1 MSYIYEKEIIMNI
14 IGKKGRITRMLSV
27 LMAVC
32 MVIIILPVGM
42 TAHAASYNVW
52 VGGTRVTSSNASSLL
67 GGKASYSADSNTL
80 TLNGASITK
89 GYKVYDTSAVAAVYA
104 SGNLNIKLKGSSTV
118 EVSGY
123 AIAVDGNLSISGSG
137 SLTAK
142 TKGDYYSSVY
152 SGGTTKISAG
162 TLNLTAT
169 GTEAN
174 GLWAYNGLT
183 VTDGKITAKAV
194 GDGANGVCVDGPFAF
209 SAGTLKASA
218 EGAGS
223 FGLAV
228 NNSAKI
234 TGGSVSAS
242 AKGREAFGLTA
253 ADGLTVNAAQ
263 LTVETSGDYT
273 TGIYASSFT
282 LTDADLSAYGS
293 ESAVYL
299 DSASIKLSGKA
310 TYREGPSSPGTVVS
324 SLTDITNT
332 KGLQTKP
339 FVQIN
344 SGRDVIRLGG
354 SNRYET
360 ARLITTE
367 GWDAAENVVL
377 ANGGNFA
384 DALSGVPLAYALN
397 APVMLV
403 DGKTIDSATM
413 SKLSSLGTKNVY
425 LLGGEGVITREC
437 VTQLKDKGFS
447 VERIAGENRYG
458 TAVAIAKKLAD
469 VTGKPITDAFF
480 AYGYNYPDALAASSV
495 AAIKGRPILYAPN
508 NGGLDSLT
516 KEYIKSLDLK
526 SAVALGG
533 EAIISK
539 EAYSEIKSSA
549 DSASRLYG
557 ANRYETAVKI
567 IEKYSSAFTGSGI
580 AFATGTNYPDALAGA
595 ALAAKEKIAVLLVPS
610 TFIGDQQAQL
620 KSVITADTNPIYV
633 FGATGAVPDE
643 IVQGLSK

>member
-1 MSYIYEKEIIMNI
+1 MKI
-14 IGKKGRITRMLSV
+14 IGKKGWITRMLSA
-27 LMAVC
+27 LLAVC
-32 MVIIILPVGM
+32 MLVIILPVGM

-67 GGKASYSADSNTL
+67 SGKASYNADSNTL
-80 TLNGASITK
+80 TLNGASLTK
-89 GYKVYDTSAVAAVYA
+89 GYKVYDTSAVAAIYA
-104 SGNLNIKLKGSSTV
+104 SGNLNINLKGSSKV

-123 AIAVDGNLSISGSG
+123 AIAVDGNLSVSGSG
-137 SLTAK
+137 SLTAV
-142 TKGDYYSSVY
+142 TKGDYYSSIY
-152 SGGTTKISAG
+152 SGGTAKISAG

-169 GTEAN
+169 GAEAN
-174 GLWAYNGLT
+174 GMWAYKGLT
-183 VTDGKITAKAV
+183 VTGGKITAKAV
-194 GDGANGVCVDGPFAF
+194 GDGANGITVDGPFAL
-209 SAGTLKASA
+209 SAGTLKATA

-228 NNSAKI
+228 NSSAKI
-234 TGGSVSAS
+234 TGGTVSAT

-253 ADGLTVNAAQ
+253 SDGLTVSAAQ
-263 LTVETSGDYT
+263 LTVESTGDYT
-273 TGIYASSFT
+273 TGIFTPSFT

-293 ESAVYL
+293 ESGVYL
-299 DSASIKLSGKA
+299 ESASIKLSGKV

-324 SLTDITNT
+324 ALTDITTT

-339 FVQIN
+339 FVQIS

-360 ARLITTE
+360 ARLITAE
-367 GWDAAENVVL
+367 GWSSAENVVL
-377 ANGGNFA
+377 ANGANFA

-397 APVMLV
+397 APVILI
-403 DGKTIDSATM
+403 DGKKIDSATM
-413 SKLSSLGTKNVY
+413 NMLTSLGAKNIY
-425 LLGGEGVITREC
+425 LLGGEGVINRDC
-437 VTQLKDKGFS
+437 VNQLKDKNFS
-447 VERIAGENRYG
+447 VERVAGENRYG
-458 TAVAIAKKLAD
+458 TAVAIAKKLAV
-469 VTGKPITDAFF
+469 VTGKPITDVFF

-508 NGGLDSLT
+508 KGGLDSIT
-516 KEYIKSLDLK
+516 KEYIDSLDLK

-567 IEKYSSAFTGSGI
+567 IEKYSSSFTGSGI
-580 AFATGTNYPDALAGA
+580 ALATGTNYPDALSGA

-610 TFIGDQQAQL
+610 AFIGDQQAQL
-620 KSVITADTNPIYV
+620 KSVIKAETDPIYV

-643 IVQGLSK
+643 IVQGLTK